1 MKRACIAAALGI
13 LGFLTAACDGS
24 PSALVM
30 GASSIT
36 TPSGQLSPTPIVL
49 TPFGGI
55 ACPGGFGFGASFNL
69 FITAGIN
76 DLTLDHVTLHLID
89 GTNVGGPEITIP
101 TQDLVRQSNN
111 VFIRAGTTRAFA
123 VNPGFGCVAG
133 HPLALHGNVF
143 LFDRHGLSHTVV
155 LESRIQ

>member
-1 MKRACIAAALGI
+1 MKRACIAAALSI

-24 PSALVM
+24 PTALVM

-36 TPSGQLSPTPIVL
+36 TPIVL

-55 ACPGGFGFGASFNL
+55 ACPGGFGFDASFNL

-89 GTNVGGPEITIP
+89 GTNLGGPEITIP
-101 TQDLVRQSNN
+101 SQDLVRQSNN

-143 LFDRHGLSHTVV
+143 LFDQRGMSHTVV